1 CRVCYPRTTTSLESN
16 CRVPLFKMLVEK
28 SLVKMHSIPAALDA
42 PTGHA
47 LMERGQAGNGMFIIE
62 EGSVRVE
69 IPGDDD
75 VILGPGSFVGE
86 LSVLADTPRT
96 ARVAVA
102 EPIKGVAIRRND
114 LDDLLETEPAITLA
128 MLRAMAR
135 RFSGPA

>member
-1 CRVCYPRTTTSLESN
+1 MTSLERLR
-16 CRVPLFKMLVEK
+16 RVPLFADLDEE
-28 SLVKMHSIPAALDA
+28 SLAKVDSIAAEFDA
-42 PTGHA
+42 ATGHV

-128 MLRAMAR
+128 MLRALAR